1 MASAERHSKYC
12 AQRTA
17 AEQQPGMQCRRLRPH
32 LLTMRPCSVSEVGWE
47 GHSSHW
53 PSTKY
58 WNW

>member
-1 MASAERHSKYC
+1 MTMAAG
-12 AQRTA
+12 T
-17 AEQQPGMQCRRLRPH
+17 H